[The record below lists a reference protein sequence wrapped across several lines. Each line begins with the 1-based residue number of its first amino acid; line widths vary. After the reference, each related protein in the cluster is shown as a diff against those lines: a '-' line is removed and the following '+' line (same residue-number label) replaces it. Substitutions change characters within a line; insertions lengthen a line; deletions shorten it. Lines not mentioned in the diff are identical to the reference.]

1 MSDSGDTENIP
12 NHSTTKKKRS
22 EFDWCCC
29 SLFFIFQISPTYS
42 FIGKKSSKST
52 NVRKRRKQRKAASA
66 HVSKSPIGK
75 LPIAV
80 VVPHKNRAQ
89 ALVTNL
95 TASNATAKERAI
107 EEIFAEGGKVTTKSN
122 QWARVL
128 KLVTADQRKLL
139 APARAKRLSD
149 VRAQVGRGQGRYN
162 IR

>member
-1 MSDSGDTENIP
+1 MNSI
-12 NHSTTKKKRS
+12 
-22 EFDWCCC
+22 WCC
-29 SLFFIFQISPTYS
+29 QISPTYS
-42 FIGKKSSKST
+42 FIGK
-52 NVRKRRKQRKAASA
+52 NVRKRRKFAASSTGSPLRVRHNHNNKQRKAASA
-66 HVSKSPIGK
+66 RVSESPIVE
-75 LPIAV
+75 LPVAV